1 MMPKLD
7 PRQMA
12 KMMSQTGIKNESVE
26 ATRVVIEKADG
37 TKIIVEPASVTAIDM
52 QGQKSFQ
59 VAGAVRE
66 EKAEGKAEEE
76 TDADIIVRECGC
88 SKEQAEDA
96 LKETNG
102 DLAEAI
108 LKLKKE

>member
-1 MMPKLD
+1 MLPKMD

-12 KMMSQTGIKNESVE
+12 KLMSQMGIKNESVE
-26 ATRVVIEKADG
+26 ATRVIIEKADG
-37 TKIIVEPASVTAIDM
+37 SKIVVEPASVTAIDM

-66 EKAEGKAEEE
+66 EKGEEKTEE
-76 TDADIIVRECGC
+76 TDADLVMRECGC
-88 SKEQAEDA
+88 SREDA
-96 LKETNG
+96 EKALAGTNG

>member
-1 MMPKLD
+1 MMPKMD

-12 KMMSQTGIKNESVE
+12 KLMSQMGIRNESVD

-37 TKIIVEPASVTAIDM
+37 SKIVVEPASVTAIDM

-59 VAGAVRE
+59 ISGAVRE
-66 EKAEGKAEEE
+66 EKAGAEAHEE
-76 TDADIIVRECGC
+76 TDADLVVRECGC
-88 SKEQAEDA
+88 SREEAEKA
-96 LKETNG
+96 LAETNG

>member
-1 MMPKLD
+1 
-7 PRQMA
+7 MA
-12 KMMSQTGIKNESVE
+12 KMMSQMGIRNESVD
-26 ATRVVIEKADG
+26 AARVVIEKTDG
-37 TKIIVEPASVTAIDM
+37 SKIVVEPASVTAIDM

-59 VAGAVRE
+59 VAGAIRE

-76 TDADIIVRECGC
+76 TDADIITKECGC
-88 SKEQAEDA
+88 SRETAEKTLA
-96 LKETNG
+96 ETGG